1 MSVVLLRHAWAG
13 ERGDWAADDMPR
25 PLDERGRKQ
34 ALALCDL
41 AHRAVGRVVSSPY
54 RRCIESVEPLAR
66 ILGIPIEL
74 DDRLTEG
81 ATQLQTLELLSE
93 LDGGLACT
101 HGDVIEA
108 VLGYGLRKGA
118 AVVIEVSPGGTRVL
132 EALPAP

>member
-13 ERGDWAADDMPR
+13 ERTDWAGDDMSR
-25 PLDERGRKQ
+25 PLDERGRQQ
-34 ALALCDL
+34 ALALSDL
-41 AHRAVGRVVSSPY
+41 AQWGVGRVVSSPY

-66 ILGIPIEL
+66 VLGIPIEL

-81 ATQLQTLELLSE
+81 ATQPQTLALLAE

-118 AVVIEVSPGGTRVL
+118 AVITTVGPDGAEVL

>member
-1 MSVVLLRHAWAG
+1 LLLRHAWAG
-13 ERGDWAADDMPR
+13 GRGDWAGDDMLR
-25 PLDERGRKQ
+25 PLDKRGREQ
-34 ALALCDL
+34 SIVLRELAQ
-41 AHRAVGRVVSSPY
+41 RGVGRVVSSPY
-54 RRCIESVEPLAR
+54 RRCIETVEPLAR
-66 ILGIPIEL
+66 TLGIPIEL

-81 ATQLQTLELLSE
+81 ATRLQTLALLAE

-118 AVVIEVSPGGTRVL
+118 AVVTALGPDGAEVL

>member
-13 ERGDWAADDMPR
+13 ERGDWADDDMPR

-34 ALALCDL
+34 AVALSDL
-41 AHRAVGRVVSSPY
+41 AQRGVGRVVSSPY

-66 ILGIPIEL
+66 ALGIPIEL

-81 ATQLQTLELLSE
+81 ATQLQTLELLNQ

-118 AVVIEVSPGGTRVL
+118 AVVIEAGPDGVTVL